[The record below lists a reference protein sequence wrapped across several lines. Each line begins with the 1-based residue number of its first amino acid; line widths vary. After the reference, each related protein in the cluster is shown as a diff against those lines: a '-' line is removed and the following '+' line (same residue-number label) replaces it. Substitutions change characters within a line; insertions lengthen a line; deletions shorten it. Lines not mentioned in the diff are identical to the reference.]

1 MVRIRGEASPLLPWP
16 ATADEEEA
24 ATAVAEADGR
34 GGEEEG
40 SDGGSEEEGDPE
52 QARSLNTLAIHH

>member
-24 ATAVAEADGR
+24 AAAVAEADGR
-34 GGEEEG
+34 GGEGDDDEG
-40 SDGGSEEEGDPE
+40 SEEGDPE
-52 QARSLNTLAIHH
+52 QAGVGTLPAR